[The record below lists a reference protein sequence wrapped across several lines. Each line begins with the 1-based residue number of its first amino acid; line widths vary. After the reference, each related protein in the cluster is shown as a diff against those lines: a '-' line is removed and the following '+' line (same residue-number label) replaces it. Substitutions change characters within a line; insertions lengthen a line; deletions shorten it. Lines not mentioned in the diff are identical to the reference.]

1 MKNFLTDLLDA
12 VFLDES
18 TYKALQSAPQ
28 PVPEPR
34 ACQLSARGESQS
46 YTHCII
52 SGGSEHER
60 YQALRQYTA
69 HVDAPVVVLTSD
81 PNLAAALGTRAQCL
95 CSGYDPLCGK
105 TNRQAS
111 ILLQAAAR
119 DLKLDS
125 SEMSF
130 VLRQTLEALREDN
143 GALSLE
149 NFLGVDC
156 ATLSQ
161 SRFISGDD
169 AGAEV
174 QTLAA
179 ARALDDFRDLLA
191 RNMRSSGPSKP
202 LNQLCEPLTV
212 LLLRSETE
220 TVLAFED
227 LLWTLEERLD
237 AGLNTAVVLDGMC
250 SYLTPKQLRELYKEK
265 QSTLIC
271 ETDLPAMEDAFT
283 AAASGLSAAMFF
295 RHESGAKNLSNYAGS
310 VKRAQIS
317 NSCGETSAESEWGG
331 GPFGL
336 FGNTTKS
343 YTKGMSTVLVEETL
357 IRPEQIRNL
366 GNREFYYYQRG
377 RFIRCQF

>member
-28 PVPEPR
+28 PVPVPK
-34 ACQLSARGESQS
+34 ACQLPAREESQA
-46 YTHCII
+46 YTHCLV
-52 SGGSEHER
+52 SGGSEQDR
-60 YQALRQYTA
+60 YQALHQYTA
-69 HVDAPVVVLTSD
+69 HADAPVVVLTSD
-81 PNLAAALGTRAQCL
+81 FNLAKVLGVRAQRL

-119 DLKLDS
+119 DLGLNG

-143 GALSLE
+143 GALRLE
-149 NFLGVDC
+149 DFLDTDC
-156 ATLSQ
+156 ASLCQ
-161 SRFISGDD
+161 SRFLSGDD

-191 RNMRSSGPSKP
+191 RNVRSSGPSKP
-202 LNQLCEPLTV
+202 LSQLYGPLTI
-212 LLLRSETE
+212 LSLRSEAE
-220 TVLAFED
+220 SMLAFED

-250 SYLTPKQLRELYKEK
+250 SYLTPKQLRQLYKEK

-271 ETDLPAMEDAFT
+271 ETDLPAMEEAFT

-295 RHESGAKNLSNYAGS
+295 CHEGGAKALSDYAGT
-310 VKRAQIS
+310 VKRAQITH
-317 NSCGETSAESEWGG
+317 SCSESSAESEWGG

-343 YTKGMSTVLVEETL
+343 YTKGTAAVLVEEPV
-357 IRPEQIRNL
+357 IRPYQIRTL
-366 GNREFYYYQRG
+366 GKGEFYYYQGG
-377 RFIRCQF
+377 RFARCRF

>member
-28 PVPEPR
+28 PVPVTKG
-34 ACQLSARGESQS
+34 CQLPARGESQA

-212 LLLRSETE
+212 FLRSEAE
-220 TVLAFED
+220 TMLAFED

-237 AGLNTAVVLDGMC
+237 AGLNTVVVLDGMC

-343 YTKGMSTVLVEETL
+343 YTKGMSTVLVEEPL

-377 RFIRCQF
+377 RFIHCQF

>member
-28 PVPEPR
+28 PVPVPK
-34 ACQLSARGESQS
+34 AHQLPARGESQA
-46 YTHCII
+46 YTHCLV
-52 SGGSEHER
+52 SGGSEQDR
-60 YQALRQYTA
+60 YQALHQYTA
-69 HVDAPVVVLTSD
+69 HADAPVVVLSSD
-81 PNLAAALGTRAQCL
+81 RDLAKVLGVRAQRL

-119 DLKLDS
+119 DLGLNG

-143 GALSLE
+143 GTLSLE
-149 NFLGVDC
+149 DFLDTDC
-156 ATLSQ
+156 ASLCQ
-161 SRFISGDD
+161 SRFLSGDD
-169 AGAEV
+169 AGAEA

-191 RNMRSSGPSKP
+191 RNVRSSGPSKP
-202 LNQLCEPLTV
+202 LSQLCGPLTV
-212 LLLRSETE
+212 LFLRSAETA
-220 TVLAFED
+220 LAFED

-250 SYLTPKQLRELYKEK
+250 SYLTPKQLRQLYKEK
-265 QSTLIC
+265 QPTLIC
-271 ETDLPAMEDAFT
+271 ETDLPAMGEAFT

-295 RHESGAKNLSNYAGS
+295 RHESGAKALSDYAGT
-310 VKRAQIS
+310 VKRAQITH
-317 NSCGETSAESEWGG
+317 SCSESSAESEWGG

-343 YTKGMSTVLVEETL
+343 YTKGTAAVLVEEPL
-357 IRPEQIRNL
+357 IRPEQIRTL
-366 GNREFYYYQRG
+366 GNAEFYYYQGG
-377 RFIRCQF
+377 RFARCRL

>member
-1 MKNFLTDLLDA
+1 MKNFLTNLLDA

-34 ACQLSARGESQS
+34 ACQLSARGESQA

-69 HVDAPVVVLTSD
+69 HADAPVVVLTSD
-81 PNLAAALGTRAQCL
+81 RDLAAALGMRAQCL

-111 ILLQAAAR
+111 ILLQAVAR
-119 DLKLDS
+119 DLGLNG
-125 SEMSF
+125 SEMGF

-149 NFLGVDC
+149 DFLDTDC
-156 ATLSQ
+156 ASLCQ
-161 SRFISGDD
+161 KQFISGDD

-179 ARALDDFRDLLA
+179 SRALDDFRDLLA
-191 RNMRSSGPSKP
+191 RNIHGSGPGKP
-202 LNQLCEPLTV
+202 LSQLYGPLTV
-212 LLLRSETE
+212 LLLRNEAETI
-220 TVLAFED
+220 LAFED
-227 LLWTLEERLD
+227 LLCTLEERLD
-237 AGLNTAVVLDGMC
+237 AGINTVVVLDGMC
-250 SYLTPKQLRELYKEK
+250 SYLTPKQLRQLYKEK
-265 QSTLIC
+265 QPTLIC
-271 ETDLPAMEDAFT
+271 ETDLPAMEEAFT
-283 AAASGLSAAMFF
+283 AAVSGLSAAMFF

-317 NSCGETSAESEWGG
+317 NSYGETSAESEWGG

-343 YTKGMSTVLVEETL
+343 YTKGMSNVLVEEPL

-366 GNREFYYYQRG
+366 GNEEFYYYQRG
-377 RFIRCQF
+377 RFLRCQF

>member
-28 PVPEPR
+28 PVPVTKG
-34 ACQLSARGESQS
+34 CQLPARGESQA

-69 HVDAPVVVLTSD
+69 HVDASVVVLTSD

-212 LLLRSETE
+212 FLRSEAE
-220 TVLAFED
+220 TMLAFED

-237 AGLNTAVVLDGMC
+237 AGLNTVVVLDGMC
-250 SYLTPKQLRELYKEK
+250 SYLTPKQLRQLYKEK
-265 QSTLIC
+265 QPTLIC
-271 ETDLPAMEDAFT
+271 ETDLPAMEEAFT
-283 AAASGLSAAMFF
+283 AAVSGLSAAMFF
-295 RHESGAKNLSNYAGS
+295 RHESGAKALSDYAGT
-310 VKRAQIS
+310 VKRAQITHS
-317 NSCGETSAESEWGG
+317 HSESLAESEWGG

-336 FGNTTKS
+336 FGNTTKNCAEG
-343 YTKGMSTVLVEETL
+343 TATVLVEEPL
-357 IRPEQIRNL
+357 IRPQQIHTL
-366 GNREFYYYQRG
+366 GNGEFYYYHEG
-377 RFIRCQF
+377 KFARCHF